1 MGHPPPI
8 QRRFAVSTIRC
19 GVIGAGGR
27 SRGVLVP
34 LRRAFPEVDLRLVH
48 DPDPKAVASFQK
60 QFGDDIQSV
69 DDPLAVA
76 RSEDVDW
83 VFVFSPNHAHME
95 HAVTA
100 LDAGKHLF
108 CEKPLALSFDDAIA
122 IREAQ
127 LRNGG
132 SFVLGF
138 TLRFSP
144 HYRRIAS
151 IIEEGGIG
159 RPISF
164 EFNETLNP
172 HHGGYIHSQW
182 RRQRALA
189 GTHMLEKCCHDIDI
203 ANWFAGCRARRVAS
217 FGGLDFFTAANAGHV
232 DRIGPQPGTGV
243 PMFHGWDTNAFISA
257 FNDDKDIFDN
267 QVALIEY
274 ESGLRAC
281 FHTNACSPIPE
292 RRIMIIGEEGAIRA
306 DVVAGR
312 IEHRRIGWNE
322 PTLVYEEAS
331 GGHGGGDEVLAE
343 ELKRCMLEGVD
354 PAVGVQAGLEAA
366 VTVFAIDRAAD
377 EGRVVDLTE
386 DWQRVDAT
394 SAASLTA

>member
-1 MGHPPPI
+1 M
-8 QRRFAVSTIRC
+8 
-19 GVIGAGGR
+19 
-27 SRGVLVP
+27 
-34 LRRAFPEVDLRLVH
+34 H
-48 DPDPKAVASFQK
+48 DPNPEAVASFQ
-60 QFGDDIQSV
+60 QYFGGDVTSV
-69 DDPLAVA
+69 ADPLELA
-76 RSEDVDW
+76 RSEDIDW
-83 VFVFSPNHAHME
+83 VFVCSPNYAHME
-95 HAVTA
+95 QAVAA
-100 LDAGKHLF
+100 LEAGKHVF

-127 LRNGG
+127 LRSGT

-144 HYRRIAS
+144 HYRKMAS

-172 HHGGYIHSQW
+172 SHGGYIHSQW
-182 RRQRALA
+182 RRHRKLA
-189 GTHMLEKCCHDIDI
+189 GSHMLEKCCHDIDI
-203 ANWFAGCRARRVAS
+203 ANWLAGSRARRVAS
-217 FGGLDFFTAANAGHV
+217 FGGLDFFTAANIRHV

-243 PMFHGWDTNAFISA
+243 SMFHSWDPNASVSA

-274 ESGLRAC
+274 ESGLRAS

-292 RRIMIIGEEGAIRA
+292 RRIMMIGEEGAIRA

-322 PTLVYEEAS
+322 PTVIYEEGS
-331 GGHGGGDEVLAE
+331 GGHGGGDEVLARD
-343 ELKRCMLEGVD
+343 LKRCMLEGVD

-377 EGRVVDLTE
+377 EGVVVDLTE

-394 SAASLTA
+394 SAASVTA